1 MEIKFLSCPV
11 CSEAHFQ
18 SLSLLRNALIEVTK
32 KPLSCPICQEV
43 ILGLD
48 KFTIH
53 LFTHCDINTTALE
66 IKTVVTNDNNNN
78 NENSTELNKNSVP
91 VEEYIDFDHHE
102 AVQLNI
108 PPQNNLTKEN
118 HCEIC
123 NFDFIDTNML
133 DIHRTLLHSNGF
145 SCHLCQK
152 KFKMH
157 GSLMV
162 HMRVVHYGFK
172 NKLITH
178 VPDAQITE
186 NEVIIEDKSKDNLV
200 QNNENSN
207 ERVPPA
213 KTVDNKQWECDECL
227 KKFTT
232 KYFLKK
238 HKRLHTG
245 R

>member
-1 MEIKFLSCPV
+1 MEIKFLPCPV
-11 CSEAHFQ
+11 CSESHFQ
-18 SLSLLRNALIEVTK
+18 SLSLLRTALIAVTN

-43 ILGLD
+43 LLGLD

-53 LFTHCDINTTALE
+53 LFTHCDVNNEVLSTTTSE
-66 IKTVVTNDNNNN
+66 IKTVAANDNNNN
-78 NENSTELNKNSVP
+78 NDLTKTTNPIEDF
-91 VEEYIDFDHHE
+91 IQFDHH
-102 AVQLNI
+102 VMQINI
-108 PPQNNLTKEN
+108 PSENNPTKEH

-123 NFDFIDTNML
+123 NFDFTDANML
-133 DIHRTLLHSNGF
+133 DMHRTLLHSNGF

-152 KFKMH
+152 KFKMN

-162 HMRVVHYGFK
+162 HMRVAHYGFK
-172 NKLITH
+172 NKLITN
-178 VPDAQITE
+178 VSDTQITE
-186 NEVIIEDKSKDNLV
+186 NKEIIIEDKDNNAV
-200 QNNENSN
+200 QNSENN
-207 ERVPPA
+207 IEAAPTP